1 VKRQPALPRAALSR
15 SLRPHQRCQH
25 VIQGH
30 RIARKKKAYRV
41 KFEVEDDEA
50 VISFSSG
57 AKLHIRARARDIC
70 QVDYRVV
77 AKR

>member
-1 VKRQPALPRAALSR
+1 M
-15 SLRPHQRCQH
+15 
-25 VIQGH
+25 
-30 RIARKKKAYRV
+30 V

-50 VISFSSG
+50 VISLSSG
-57 AKLHIRARARDIC
+57 ARLHVRARARDIC